1 MKKLKLIMLAVTA
14 MLFLGM
20 GSVSAQE
27 KSTVIISY
35 YPYGS
40 VKYRI
45 EIIKPNYE
53 VEYKEIAKGE
63 NGLVFTKKEIDYWLN
78 QNYKLSEATTNA
90 LPSTGEK
97 FLFILI
103 KEE

>member
-1 MKKLKLIMLAVTA
+1 MKILKLVLVITVLSLVVVN
-14 MLFLGM
+14 
-20 GSVSAQE
+20 VSAQE